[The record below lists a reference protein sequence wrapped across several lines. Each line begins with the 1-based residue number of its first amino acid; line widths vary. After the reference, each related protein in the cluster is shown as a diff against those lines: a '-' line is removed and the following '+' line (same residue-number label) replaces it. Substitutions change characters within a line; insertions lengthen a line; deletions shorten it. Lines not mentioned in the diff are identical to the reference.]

1 MADKKK
7 APTPSKPSGK
17 VVVELRAPLK
27 GEEKFITASVNGKVW
42 KIQKGV
48 AVEIPREL
56 AEVLNNANEEA
67 MKADSYA
74 EKIVNATLEKEQ
86 NI

>member
-7 APTPSKPSGK
+7 APTPSVPSGK
-17 VVVELRAPLK
+17 VVVKLPAPRK

-74 EKIVNATLEKEQ
+74 EEIVKATLEKEE